1 MIKIKENKATKIPGL
16 TSLYI
21 TLNPVDSNIL
31 NILHQCPPYNY
42 NKNEKSWEIPITRL
56 SKFLN
61 MANKFDDI
69 EIEFNKDSSSTN
81 ILYELSTYKTKPYQ
95 HQIDAIQYGLNN
107 SNFLLLDA
115 PGLGKT
121 LSLIYLSQE
130 LKKKENIEH
139 CLIICGINAL
149 KVNWEKEIEKH
160 SDLDCIIPGK
170 RITKT
175 GKTIYGSIQDRLN
188 ALNQPIKE
196 FFVILNIE
204 SLRDDN
210 ILKTI
215 KNGPNKFDIIAL
227 DEAHV
232 CKNSTSQS
240 GKNLLKLTSAKHKIG
255 MTGTLLLNNPV
266 DVYVP
271 LKWIGAEHST
281 LTNFKNQYIEY
292 GGFFGNEVV
301 GYKNIES
308 LKEQIASVSLRRTKD
323 LLDLPE
329 KTIIDEYLDMNTD
342 QAKFYN
348 DILNGVLDEVDKV
361 KINTSTMLSM
371 VTRLRQATSCP
382 SVLTTSPIESTK
394 VQRCL
399 DHVKEITSCGNKVVI
414 FSQFKKT
421 IDELLPE
428 LEPYHPLVCTGDI
441 PDNIIAENVDKF
453 QNDNEHM
460 VMICTAQKMG
470 TGFTLNRASYAIF
483 VDTSFVHGIQE
494 QNEDRIHRIG
504 SKQPV
509 FIYRLWC
516 NDTFDLRVKQLIDNK
531 KVLSDYIIDN
541 RTDTENKSIL
551 RSLLLNEDIN
561 KKSIL
566 E

>member
-1 MIKIKENKATKIPGL
+1 MIKIKEDVTTKIPGL

-21 TLNPVDSNIL
+21 TLNPVDTNVL

-42 NKNEKSWEIPITRL
+42 NKNIKSWEIPVTRL
-56 SKFLN
+56 SKFIN
-61 MANKFDDI
+61 MATKFDDI
-69 EIEFNKDSSSTN
+69 ELDLMKNVPIKKLD
-81 ILYELSTYKTKPYQ
+81 YEPSKFRTKPYQ
-95 HQIDAIQYGLNN
+95 HQIEVIKYGLQHD
-107 SNFLLLDA
+107 NFLLLDA

-121 LSLIYLSQE
+121 ISLIYLAQE

-139 CLIICGINAL
+139 CLIICGINSL

-160 SDLDCIIPGK
+160 SDLNCIIPGK

-175 GKTIYGSIQDRLN
+175 GKTLYGSIDDRLK
-188 ALNQPIKE
+188 ALSQPIKE

-204 SLRDDN
+204 SLREDK
-210 ILKTI
+210 ILKI
-215 KNGPNKFDIIAL
+215 LKNGPNRFDMIAI
-227 DEAHV
+227 DELHV
-232 CKNSTSQS
+232 AKSSQS
-240 GKNLLKLTSAKHKIG
+240 SQGKNLLKLTNAKHKIG

-281 LTNFKNQYIEY
+281 LTNFKSQYIEY
-292 GGFFGNEVV
+292 GGFFNNEVV
-301 GYKNIES
+301 GYKNIDS
-308 LKEQIASVSLRRTKD
+308 LKDQIASVSLRRTKD

-329 KTIIDEYLDMNTD
+329 KNIIDEYLDMNND
-342 QAKFYN
+342 QDKFYH
-348 DILNGVLDEVDKV
+348 DIVNGVLNEVDKV
-361 KINTSTMLSM
+361 NINTSIVLSM

-382 SVLTTSPIESTK
+382 SVLTTSPISSIK
-394 VQRCL
+394 VQRCI
-399 DHVKEITSCGNKVVI
+399 DHVTEIVASGNKVVI

-421 IDELLPE
+421 IEDLLSELKE
-428 LEPYHPLVCTGDI
+428 YNPLVCTGDI
-441 PDNIIAENVDKF
+441 HDSIISENVDKF
-453 QNDNEHM
+453 QNDDEHM

-470 TGFTLNRASYAIF
+470 TGFTLNRAAYAIF

-516 NDTFDLRVKQLIDNK
+516 NNTFDLRVKQLIDNK
-531 KVLSDYIIDN
+531 RVLSDYIIDN
-541 RTDTENKSIL
+541 TAGSDAKEIL
-551 RSLLLNEDIN
+551 RSLILNEGIEN
-561 KKSIL
+561 SIL
-566 E
+566 T